1 MEDDD
6 NEDSLNEENIE
17 FIENHLAEMKDKLYQ
32 INTIYLNIKKEDF
45 DGEQI
50 LEEEIGFNIK

>member
-1 MEDDD
+1 MEGDD

>member
-50 LEEEIGFNIK
+50 LGRRNRF